1 MKQSLWIISLN
12 QLRNTGDCFIIFVTS
27 TDVSQWVSNIMY
39 TEFFL
44 TEFIWIAVVLVI
56 LFCSEIFTG
65 EKY

>member
-1 MKQSLWIISLN
+1 M
-12 QLRNTGDCFIIFVTS
+12 RNTGDCFIIFVTS

-39 TEFFL
+39 TEEKKL
-44 TEFIWIAVVLVI
+44 TEFIWKAIVLVI